1 MCLTDYAMRG
11 TKEYYAFISYKR
23 EDEKWAK
30 WLQHKLEYY
39 RFPTNLN
46 GRPDLPKYIRP
57 TFRDV
62 TDLNPGLLSEEINK
76 ALRGSE
82 WLIVICSPRSA
93 KSPWVCKEAQ
103 TFIELGRA
111 DHIIPFVIE
120 GKPFSNDATEC
131 YPKAL
136 LNLLGCNELLAANIN
151 EMGRDAA
158 AIKVIARM
166 FDIRFDILWQR
177 HRREENAQ
185 KQKLKEEKRSLQIYQ
200 GRVIASIARSK
211 IAEGNVYLAA
221 RLCSFVFPTNLN
233 RLNRAYVAEVAGVLR
248 EIYDIFAF
256 SLYYTPVH
264 RWRNPI
270 FNHHFELYVSNEGD
284 YLGIKSEWQDSIDF
298 IRVKDGVCMP
308 SLNCTN
314 IDFSHNGRYFAV
326 STDIGFEIRDIITWK
341 IIKKEEFKLEQGLP
355 LKSISYSSDDKYL
368 VLTAET
374 SVLIYN
380 IEDSTYYEI
389 FDSTE
394 EFFSPIRAVM
404 NHTMSQIAVLDV
416 SAELT
421 LFDIKGNKI
430 ASFQFED
437 LSTDIT
443 NPFLFFSEDD
453 SVLFFYSTNSFLQS
467 YDINK
472 ATELVCANNEK
483 ELSSNK
489 DLDLTNLNVDWYGYR
504 AFPFHEIDIH
514 SIVTSSF
521 KNSYSIPKFDSLVKL
536 PPNMLA
542 GSFGGGNIMF
552 LKKGD
557 LQRKSLFLHSH
568 NSFKRC
574 EFIQD
579 SSLVICSIILNNGYS
594 TEIEIWDYKKKLR
607 KYRIPSISN
616 ESLVNYDYDNKEKI
630 LYLSY
635 RSGLIIGWDV
645 NVKNVVYKYNF
656 DFPTPATTN
665 DFPFSESDGNIL
677 QDMRLLDDGLI
688 SILTFPSSDIK
699 VLDIKHEK
707 EYKLGTHSAADSL
720 LFLKEKKI
728 LLSISKGGDIV
739 FWSIKLRKKIGELLM
754 DHGVIEVI
762 NCGKNLCAVLLSSA
776 HLALVNIKSMKL
788 IKKIDISCEGQSII
802 YNPDNCS
809 ILVLKPDYTIAEYS
823 AMTLSFLYSFNM
835 LDYMPSFKQSLFEK
849 NFCLTPDGNYIVVNK
864 WKFKLP
870 RINEVYK
877 PIMNRFSKLKLS
889 QDEMH
894 DYYLD

>member
-1 MCLTDYAMRG
+1 M
-11 TKEYYAFISYKR
+11 
-23 EDEKWAK
+23 
-30 WLQHKLEYY
+30 
-39 RFPTNLN
+39 
-46 GRPDLPKYIRP
+46 
-57 TFRDV
+57 
-62 TDLNPGLLSEEINK
+62 
-76 ALRGSE
+76 
-82 WLIVICSPRSA
+82 
-93 KSPWVCKEAQ
+93 
-103 TFIELGRA
+103 
-111 DHIIPFVIE
+111 
-120 GKPFSNDATEC
+120 
-131 YPKAL
+131 
-136 LNLLGCNELLAANIN
+136 
-151 EMGRDAA
+151 
-158 AIKVIARM
+158 
-166 FDIRFDILWQR
+166 
-177 HRREENAQ
+177 
-185 KQKLKEEKRSLQIYQ
+185 
-200 GRVIASIARSK
+200 
-211 IAEGNVYLAA
+211 
-221 RLCSFVFPTNLN
+221 
-233 RLNRAYVAEVAGVLR
+233 
-248 EIYDIFAF
+248 
-256 SLYYTPVH
+256 
-264 RWRNPI
+264 
-270 FNHHFELYVSNEGD
+270 
-284 YLGIKSEWQDSIDF
+284 
-298 IRVKDGVCMP
+298 
-308 SLNCTN
+308 
-314 IDFSHNGRYFAV
+314 
-326 STDIGFEIRDIITWK
+326 
-341 IIKKEEFKLEQGLP
+341 P

-394 EFFSPIRAVM
+394 EFFFPIRAVM
-404 NHTMSQIAVLDV
+404 NRTMSQIAVLDV

-472 ATELVCANNEK
+472 ATELVCANNDK

-579 SSLVICSIILNNGYS
+579 SSLVICSIILNNGYF

-665 DFPFSESDGNIL
+665 DFPFSGSDGNIL

-699 VLDIKHEK
+699 VLDIKNET
-707 EYKLGTHSAADSL
+707 EYKLGTHSSADSL
-720 LFLKEKKI
+720 LFLKDKK
-728 LLSISKGGDIV
+728 LLISISKGGDIAL
-739 FWSIKLRKKIGELLM
+739 WSIKMKKKIGELLM
-754 DHGVIEVI
+754 NHGVIEVI
-762 NCGKNLCAVLLSSA
+762 NCKKNLCAVLLSSA
-776 HLALVNIKSMKL
+776 HLAVVDIKNMKL
-788 IKKIDISCEGQSII
+788 IKEIDISCEGQAII
-802 YNPDNCS
+802 YNPNNDS
-809 ILVLKPDYTIAEYS
+809 VLILKTDYTIAEYS
-823 AMTLSFLYSFNM
+823 VMNLSFLYSFNM
-835 LDYMPSFKQSLFEK
+835 LDYMPRFKGNLFLK
-849 NFCLTPDGNYIVVNK
+849 NFCLTPDGNYIIIDK

-870 RINEVYK
+870 KINDVYK
-877 PIMNRFSKLKLS
+877 PIISNFSKLKLS
-889 QDEMH
+889 QEEMH
-894 DYYLD
+894 DYFLD

>member
-1 MCLTDYAMRG
+1 
-11 TKEYYAFISYKR
+11 
-23 EDEKWAK
+23 
-30 WLQHKLEYY
+30 
-39 RFPTNLN
+39 
-46 GRPDLPKYIRP
+46 
-57 TFRDV
+57 
-62 TDLNPGLLSEEINK
+62 
-76 ALRGSE
+76 
-82 WLIVICSPRSA
+82 
-93 KSPWVCKEAQ
+93 
-103 TFIELGRA
+103 
-111 DHIIPFVIE
+111 
-120 GKPFSNDATEC
+120 
-131 YPKAL
+131 
-136 LNLLGCNELLAANIN
+136 
-151 EMGRDAA
+151 MGRDAA

-185 KQKLKEEKRSLQIYQ
+185 KRKLKEEKRSLQIYQ

-298 IRVKDGVCMP
+298 IRVKDGVCIH

-394 EFFSPIRAVM
+394 EFFFPIRAVM
-404 NHTMSQIAVLDV
+404 NHTMNQIAVLDV

-453 SVLFFYSTNSFLQS
+453 SILFFYSTNSFLQS
-467 YDINK
+467 YDIKK
-472 ATELVCANNEK
+472 ATELVCANNDK

-489 DLDLTNLNVDWYGYR
+489 DVDLTNLNVDWYGYR

-514 SIVTSSF
+514 SIVTSSL
-521 KNSYSIPKFDSLVKL
+521 KDSYSIPKFDSLVKL

-656 DFPTPATTN
+656 DFPTLASAN

-699 VLDIKHEK
+699 VLDIKNEK
-707 EYKLGTHSAADSL
+707 EYKLGTHSSADTL
-720 LFLKEKKI
+720 LFLKDKKL
-728 LLSISKGGDIV
+728 LLSIGKGGDIV
-739 FWSIKLRKKIGELLM
+739 LWSIKMRKKIGELLM
-754 DHGVIEVI
+754 EHDVIEVI

-802 YNPDNCS
+802 YNPDNGS
-809 ILVLKPDYTIAEYS
+809 ILVLKTDYTIAEYS
-823 AMTLSFLYSFNM
+823 ATNLSFIYSFNM
-835 LDYMPSFKQSLFEK
+835 LDYMPNFKQSLFEK
-849 NFCLTPDGNYIVVNK
+849 NFCLTPNGNYIVVNK

-877 PIMNRFSKLKLS
+877 PVINRFSKLKLS